1 MVRRVGE
8 ILDSSDVSY
17 WNWILTLDNV
27 ADEEDRDGKEID
39 FHQAV
44 VVSIVLH
51 FFSSLRPI
59 ENSKK
64 KRLKQNK

>member
-27 ADEEDRDGKEID
+27 ADEGDRDGKEID

-51 FFSSLRPI
+51 FFCSLRPI
-59 ENSKK
+59 EKSKK
-64 KRLKQNK
+64 KRLKQKK